1 MQIKVGKSAC
11 EPSAIEKWITIFF
24 WLALVA
30 FALDVG
36 ATMFG
41 FKNIP
46 GDTPIERLK
55 NDWGSA
61 IEKSETERAQRRAE
75 RQRQEAQ

>member
-1 MQIKVGKSAC
+1 MQIQVGKSAC
-11 EPSAIEKWITIFF
+11 QPSAIEKVITMIF
-24 WLALVA
+24 WLAILA

-36 ATMFG
+36 ATMLG

-55 NDWGSA
+55 NEWGSA
-61 IEKSETERAQRRAE
+61 IEKSETERTQRRAE